1 MVSLL
6 ENVNYL
12 VYIGGTILG
21 SITVYFTVRD
31 QLRKAKREQREWFE
45 STVKNQTTAVVNQV
59 RDEFKVVDER
69 FKVTDVS
76 MSKNKE
82 DIADIENDIKT
93 MTSDLKDICTKLSR
107 HDYIVDEV
115 LPEYK
120 QLREEFYKFK
130 SSVDANL
137 FNNKSQRISYAQQSS
152 DKGNRQN
159 IDKDGSIQE

>member
-115 LPEYK
+115 LP
-120 QLREEFYKFK
+120 
-130 SSVDANL
+130 
-137 FNNKSQRISYAQQSS
+137 
-152 DKGNRQN
+152 
-159 IDKDGSIQE
+159 